1 MIRVRD
7 TSCPLYRVRVGRMA
21 SAYKTCLLL
30 FHIYIYITRP
40 KNICFRQS
48 DGFQRK
54 GYIFVVMLLAYILLH
69 GICVLEYRR
78 EHARF
83 CSFIETIYPFVG
95 ATPTTSLRNIR
106 RSPPQSFKSFQQH
119 IRLWMG
125 FEIQSVRLSGGVA
138 KRDEPLLHPA
148 ALSRLLYIYT

>member
-1 MIRVRD
+1 
-7 TSCPLYRVRVGRMA
+7 
-21 SAYKTCLLL
+21 
-30 FHIYIYITRP
+30 
-40 KNICFRQS
+40 
-48 DGFQRK
+48 
-54 GYIFVVMLLAYILLH
+54 MLLAYILLH
-69 GICVLEYRR
+69 GICVLEYIR

-83 CSFIETIYPFVG
+83 CSVIETIYPFVG

-138 KRDEPLLHPA
+138 KRDEPLLQ
-148 ALSRLLYIYT
+148 RR